1 MLGWSADH
9 KDVGYASSSRPRFGS
24 FFSPPCSS
32 FAVRAVLAYPT
43 VDAHSE
49 ALSRMRRDIL
59 ECYRAAMA
67 AVDGRRCV
75 SAHLADRPAP
85 TGLHVVAIGKAA
97 SAMARGAMDAWGPAI
112 ERGLVISKTGH
123 IETALLRDR
132 RFVCIESSHPIPDRR
147 SLQAGRAL
155 VAFLDQAPANAG
167 FLFLISGGASSLV
180 EVPAP
185 GVELSTLVR
194 INEWLLG
201 SGLDIARM
209 NAVRQ
214 GVSAIKAGRLVAR
227 LGGRDALGLL
237 ISDVLG
243 DDPRVIGSGLL
254 VSSETG
260 PVRTQELPDWLATV
274 LRQAEAALPDAKS
287 SAHVKVKVIATLD
300 QALAAAAARG
310 TALGYPVRHSSDFQH
325 DEACAVGTRLAQRLR
340 RATAGLYLWGGETIV
355 RLPDRPGRGGRCQ
368 ALALCAAL
376 ELRGQNACALLAAG
390 TDGTDGPGEDAG
402 ALVDGATV
410 ARGRSEGLDPR
421 ACLAAADAGRF
432 LEAAGDLI
440 QTGPTGTNVMDI
452 MIGGRL
458 G

>member
-1 MLGWSADH
+1 M
-9 KDVGYASSSRPRFGS
+9 
-24 FFSPPCSS
+24 
-32 FAVRAVLAYPT
+32 
-43 VDAHSE
+43 
-49 ALSRMRRDIL
+49 L
-59 ECYRAAMA
+59 ECYRSAIA

-75 SAHLADRPAP
+75 SAHLAERPAP
-85 TGLHVVAIGKAA
+85 IGLRVVAIGKAA
-97 SAMARGAMDAWGPAI
+97 SAMARGAIDAWGSAI
-112 ERGLVISKTGH
+112 MRGLVISKIGH
-123 IETALLRDR
+123 IESALLRDR
-132 RFVCIESSHPIPDRR
+132 RFTCIESSHPIPDQR

-155 VAFLDQAPANAG
+155 TAFLDQAPANAA
-167 FLFLISGGASSLV
+167 FLFLVSGGASSLV
-180 EVPAP
+180 EVLAP
-185 GVELSTLVR
+185 GVDLPTLTR
-194 INEWLLG
+194 INHWLLG
-201 SGLDIARM
+201 SGLDIAQM

-214 GVSAIKAGRLVAR
+214 GVSAIKGGRLVAR
-227 LGGRDALGLL
+227 LGARDGLGLL

-254 VSSETG
+254 MSG
-260 PVRTQELPDWLATV
+260 AAGQVRTQQLPDWLVAI
-274 LRQAEAALPDAKS
+274 LRQAEAALP
-287 SAHVKVKVIATLD
+287 SAAASTRLQVQVVATLD
-300 QALAAAAARG
+300 QALAAAAGRG
-310 TALGYPVRHSSDFQH
+310 TALGYPVRRWSEFQR
-325 DEACAVGTRLAQRLR
+325 DEACAVGTRLAQHLHL
-340 RATAGLYLWGGETIV
+340 ATAGLHLWGGETVV

-376 ELRGQNACALLAAG
+376 ELPGHGDWALLAAG

-410 ARGRSEGLDPR
+410 ARGGEGLDPR